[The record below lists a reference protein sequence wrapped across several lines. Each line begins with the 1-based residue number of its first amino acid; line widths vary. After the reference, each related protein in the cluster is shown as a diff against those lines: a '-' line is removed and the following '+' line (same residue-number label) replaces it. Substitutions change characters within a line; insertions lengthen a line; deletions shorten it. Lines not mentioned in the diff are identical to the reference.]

1 MGSPA
6 TQPLVI
12 AMDEFSFTVAGPPPP
27 PGYPPP
33 TAALPAGRSVLVT
46 LRNVGHIAHH
56 WSVGRTLLVGGGYEH
71 DLLAMMEPEV
81 RSGTGYRL
89 VETEEGAAGGRGGVI
104 IEVSP
109 GAAVTVRLAVPANA
123 TGTWE
128 MGCFIP
134 GHYHAGMKAPLRVE

>member
-6 TQPLVI
+6 TQPLVLV
-12 AMDEFSFTVAGPPPP
+12 MDEFSFTVPGPLPP

-33 TAALPAGRSVLVT
+33 IAELPAGSSVLIT
-46 LRNVGHIAHH
+46 LRNVGQLVHH
-56 WSVGRTLLVGGGYEH
+56 WSVGHLLAGGRYED
-71 DLLAMMEPEV
+71 DLLARMEPEV
-81 RSGTGYRL
+81 LSDTGYRL

-109 GAAVTVRLAVPANA
+109 GFAVTVRLAVPANA

-128 MGCFIP
+128 MACFIP
-134 GHYHAGMKAPLRVE
+134 GHYQNGMKAPLGVK